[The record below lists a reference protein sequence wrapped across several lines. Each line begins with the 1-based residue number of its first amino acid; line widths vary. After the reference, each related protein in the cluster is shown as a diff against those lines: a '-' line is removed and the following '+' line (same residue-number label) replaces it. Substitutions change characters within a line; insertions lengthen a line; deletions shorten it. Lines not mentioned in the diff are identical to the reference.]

1 LLAEGLFG
9 LAVGMG
15 TNVVAAPD
23 GLPYAATSINGL
35 GGNADATI
43 LFLALS
49 DAWCHYYSIWDDG
62 RGLNTIRE
70 LWLKRAHGLGQP
82 VVMQL
87 NGRIV
92 EGVFETIDS
101 DCRLVIRE
109 DDGTRVPVTAGDVY
123 FGTAAS
129 VKPVS

>member
-1 LLAEGLFG
+1 
-9 LAVGMG
+9 
-15 TNVVAAPD
+15 
-23 GLPYAATSINGL
+23 
-35 GGNADATI
+35 
-43 LFLALS
+43 
-49 DAWCHYYSIWDDG
+49 
-62 RGLNTIRE
+62 LNNIRE

-82 VVMQL
+82 VAMQL

-101 DCRLVIRE
+101 ECRLVIRE

-129 VKPVS
+129 VKAVS